1 MALSRNI
8 HAILVGAFTLVTS
21 IVSSLLGYYFA
32 HEDRQSMMR
41 LEYDKLRAEHT
52 LEIAKSIAEAEAHMN
67 GLSAEGSSALNMQCV
82 SDDQLKEIE
91 ADVNKV
97 RPITS
102 PLSGSTGFKLTD
114 LERHLKFA
122 SIDENTRDLLMLQID
137 QLKASQTHTEEML
150 AARSKLYEGLYT
162 KILGDTT
169 ATVQIY
175 HGDRIDDFG
184 RLVSEFLAVNME
196 AQQLLLDPKC
206 ASQATFDKLS
216 PRLIDWNLKAIAF
229 VQTLG
234 IAIKPE

>member
-1 MALSRNI
+1 
-8 HAILVGAFTLVTS
+8 
-21 IVSSLLGYYFA
+21 
-32 HEDRQSMMR
+32 
-41 LEYDKLRAEHT
+41 
-52 LEIAKSIAEAEAHMN
+52 
-67 GLSAEGSSALNMQCV
+67 
-82 SDDQLKEIE
+82 
-91 ADVNKV
+91 
-97 RPITS
+97 
-102 PLSGSTGFKLTD
+102 
-114 LERHLKFA
+114 
-122 SIDENTRDLLMLQID
+122 MLQID